1 MDYKSTNFNLV
12 YNIFTLLTLINYA
25 IKRDFLSIT
34 VRVKEPLT
42 FWLNDLVRLGF
53 IHSYKLVSQ
62 ELVRRKGS
70 VIRVLFVTITFKYY
84 QNFSALK
91 PFTLLSRPSHRVTI
105 TYKRLKILCAR
116 EATPQVY
123 FLLSTSCGLM
133 LHTTALHQKLGGILI
148 AKF

>member
-1 MDYKSTNFNLV
+1 M
-12 YNIFTLLTLINYA
+12 
-25 IKRDFLSIT
+25 
-34 VRVKEPLT
+34 
-42 FWLNDLVRLGF
+42 VRLGF

-70 VIRVLFVTITFKYY
+70 TIKILFVTITFKYY
-84 QNFSALK
+84 QNFSALN
-91 PFTLLSRPSHRVTI
+91 PFVLLSRPSHRVTI

-116 EATPQVY
+116 EATAQKY

-133 LHTTALHQKLGGILI
+133 LHPTALQRKLGGILI